1 MLKFL
6 YRIICGFFLGIS
18 TLAPGISGSIV
29 AIIVGIYHDLLEIFS
44 NPFKDIKK
52 SILIMV
58 PVGIGVGISIVF
70 FVLIFRTLFEIHEK
84 AAYLLFA
91 ALIAGNL
98 PIIISE
104 IRKYEFKIY
113 YCIFAVGAFAITY
126 VLGWL
131 AFAGGQTLS
140 AGAVTAGIPL
150 VALSGLAAGAALLV
164 PGMSFSM
171 ILILTGI
178 YGQLM
183 YAAEMVLRL
192 STDYL
197 LWIGVFVI
205 TVIVGLALVSKLIK
219 AAFTKFPGPA
229 NAAVLGFMLG
239 SFTILVVEGVR
250 INDPNFAVWHGIAAV
265 ILGLGISAAFI
276 VLLRFINKD
285 KAQETSKGKQRTKKK
300 TKGKRKK

>member
-44 NPFKDIKK
+44 NPLKDIKK
-52 SILIMV
+52 SVLIMV
-58 PVGIGVGISIVF
+58 PVGVGVSISIVF
-70 FVLIFRTLFEIHEK
+70 FVLIFSALFNAHEK

-91 ALIAGNL
+91 GLIAGNV

-104 IRKYEFKIY
+104 LRKYELKMY
-113 YCIFAVGAFAITY
+113 YSLFGLAAFALTC
-126 VLGWL
+126 VLGVL
-131 AFAGGQTLS
+131 ALS
-140 AGAVTAGIPL
+140 AGQALSADAVTAGIPL
-150 VALSGLAAGAALLV
+150 VILGGLASGAALLV

-178 YGQLM
+178 YGQLI
-183 YAAEMVLRL
+183 YAAGTVFRF

-197 LWIGVFVI
+197 LWIAVFVI
-205 TVIVGLALVSKLIK
+205 TVIIGLALVSKLIK

-229 NAAVLGFMLG
+229 NSAVLGFMLG
-239 SFTILVVEGVR
+239 SFAVLAVEGIR
-250 INDPNFAVWHGIAAV
+250 INDLSFAWWHGVVAV
-265 ILGLGISAAFI
+265 VLGLAISAVFI
-276 VLLRFINKD
+276 ILLRFINKD
-285 KAQETSKGKQRTKKK
+285 KPKE
-300 TKGKRKK
+300 KR